1 MRSSTKT
8 TPPLSLLRVFL
19 NTTAASSRPQQKW
32 WWWCAQKKKAK
43 QASFYAM
50 MMMMMMMK
58 LVYIIDCCYTRSLS
72 ERRQNIS
79 RFFFKRNVTLNII
92 DKKLELDPKRRRP
105 RIKGQKKRS
114 LLCFGFIHSFFV
126 CVCVSSSSSLSH
138 HYISEEDVE
147 YLTSKKHENN
157 TT

>member
-92 DKKLELDPKRRRP
+92 DKNIELDPKRRPR

-114 LLCFGFIHSFFV
+114 FCVLCCFGFIHSFFL
-126 CVCVSSSSSLSH
+126 CVCVSSSSSALSH
-138 HYISEEDVE
+138 HYISEEEEDVE
-147 YLTSKKHENN
+147 YF
-157 TT
+157 